1 MNRSL
6 TFATVAALAL
16 LGTAAAQ
23 AQSATAP
30 ASKPAAAAPMAA
42 KPAPATAGAKAT
54 AHKMAHE
61 ELDLNTA
68 TRDQLVAL
76 PGIGTTYADAI
87 IKNRPYKAKN
97 ELVSRKVLPSAAYKK
112 IQSKVIAHQG

>member
-6 TFATVAALAL
+6 SFATVAALAL

-23 AQSATAP
+23 AQSAATAP
-30 ASKPAAAAPMAA
+30 ASKPAAAPMAA
-42 KPAPATAGAKAT
+42 KPAASSAKAT

-97 ELVSRKVLPSAAYKK
+97 ELVTRKVLPSAAYKK

>member
-6 TFATVAALAL
+6 SFATVAALAL

-23 AQSATAP
+23 AQSAAP
-30 ASKPAAAAPMAA
+30 VKPAPAPMAA
-42 KPAPATAGAKAT
+42 KPGSAATTARAT
-54 AHKMAHE
+54 THTAMHE

-87 IKNRPYKAKN
+87 IKNRPYKAKD
-97 ELVSRKVLPSAAYKK
+97 ELVNRKVIPSAAYRK